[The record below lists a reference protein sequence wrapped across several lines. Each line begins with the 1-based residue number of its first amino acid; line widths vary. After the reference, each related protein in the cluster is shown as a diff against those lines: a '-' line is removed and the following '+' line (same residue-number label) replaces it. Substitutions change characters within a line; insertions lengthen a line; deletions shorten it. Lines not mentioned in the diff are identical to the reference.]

1 MKKRTDIVR
10 HFARKLMIVLLTAV
24 LTCTAAVS
32 YAEESVSVE
41 ITSVEPDAL
50 PSAGNVLVTISVNN
64 RSDYELQ
71 SITVSQNG
79 ISYLIPEDTVI
90 PHLGKAIIPVTVSV
104 QDSQIGSPIV
114 FTVGWTCDGEPYSAE
129 VQTTIEKTEEPVI
142 TLLRTASETH
152 ARPGEKI
159 LMTYTIKNETR
170 FDMTDIMLVDED
182 ICNEPIR
189 RNDSLQ
195 ASNSLTFEYSYTVGT
210 EDAVSNPVI
219 TYTVNGSSKSL
230 TPLEPLSIQSVNIGA
245 QIKAEVGTVS
255 SSGTTVDI
263 TVTNTGNQKLKEV
276 KVTDDAG
283 TSVNTVPFSLSAGE
297 KQYLT
302 YTVQNPDGLAS
313 RSIRYSLTATDPFDE
328 QFDTESQQAVSVPF
342 YIDASQFA
350 VSMQAVQTADVTPD
364 GYASFS
370 VQIDNASLAALSNV
384 ELTEASAGLLATYLT
399 LPNGQTRFDAQV
411 FVSDPKTLEFSLRG
425 TDSLNSV
432 RDLAKCSLTLTAS
445 AALPAGDATEQ
456 PGIPGVS
463 TPEPAPQGPVGI
475 SSIVTRILIVL
486 GAVVIL
492 ACAVLLVLSLLERNH
507 VGENAFLQEILDDG
521 EFDEDFDQPAVRL
534 DDDGYEESGYGGP
547 DDYFRR
553 SQRFISEREK
563 RRKEAER
570 AESFYGS
577 GEADDLWE
585 DDYDYDEPPFR
596 HELNQEEEIVYRR
609 PSGYA
614 AGSPAREE
622 EEFLPLSDESD
633 LNDTAKDAVFEE
645 MFYEMARGDEDPGQP
660 EYGENAGNQ
669 APKAIKVKNVPA
681 QQKLRRDSVKR
692 VKREDRPGTDGS
704 EAEAWYLQD
713 DE

>member
-1 MKKRTDIVR
+1 MKQRADIVR
-10 HFARKLMIVLLTAV
+10 KAARKLMIVLLAAV
-24 LTCTAAVS
+24 LMCTAAVS

-79 ISYLIPEDTVI
+79 ISYPIPEETVI
-90 PHLGKAIIPVTVSV
+90 PHLGKAIIPITVSV
-104 QDSQIGSPIV
+104 QDSQIGSPII

-152 ARPGEKI
+152 ARPGEKV

-230 TPLEPLSIQSVNIGA
+230 TPLEPLAIQSVNIGA

-255 SSGTTVDI
+255 SSGTTVDL
-263 TVTNTGNQKLKEV
+263 TVTNTGNQKLKDV
-276 KVTDDAG
+276 KVTDDSG
-283 TSVNTVPFSLSAGE
+283 TPVNTVPFSLSAGE

-302 YTVQNPDGLAS
+302 YTVQNPEGLAS

-328 QFDTESQQAVSVPF
+328 QFDTESQQPVSVPF

-350 VSMQAVQTADVTPD
+350 VSMQAVQTADITPD

-384 ELTEASAGLLATYLT
+384 ELSEASVGLLATYLT
-399 LPNGQTRFDAQV
+399 LPSGQTRFDAQV

-445 AALPAGDATEQ
+445 AAAPSGEVTDQ

-463 TPEPAPQGPVGI
+463 TPEPAQQGTGGI

-521 EFDEDFDQPAVRL
+521 EFDEDFDQPAVRI
-534 DDDGYEESGYGGP
+534 DDDGYEDSGYGGP

-563 RRKEAER
+563 RRKEAAR
-570 AESFYGS
+570 AENFFGS
-577 GEADDLWE
+577 VETDDLWD
-585 DDYDYDEPPFR
+585 DDYDYGDPPFQR
-596 HELNQEEEIVYRR
+596 ELDQEEEIVYRR
-609 PSGYA
+609 PTGHT
-614 AGSPAREE
+614 AGGSSREE
-622 EEFLPLSDESD
+622 EEFLPLTDDSD

-645 MFYEMARGDEDPGQP
+645 MFYEMARGDEDSDRM

-669 APKAIKVKNVPA
+669 APKAIKVKNVPV
-681 QQKLRRDSVKR
+681 QRKLRRDSVKR
-692 VKREDRPGTDGS
+692 VKREDRPGTDGTGEETGHS
-704 EAEAWYLQD
+704 QD